1 MTILLYLTLLYTKK
15 MKGARRMWI
24 KPRNNNILMLLR
36 QSQQAKGKSTKDF
49 SHMKVFHMNANYGLR
64 MWCKFTTLCRIRRL
78 LRLAWGS
85 QDLKLS
91 WRYSLRRK
99 VRKLPKPVGSSWNYK
114 KSYNYN
120 RLEKAAILSWMKKM
134 KAKWFAKMSMRR
146 IKALQ
151 LSLEKE
157 K

>member
-1 MTILLYLTLLYTKK
+1 MIILLCLTLLYTKK
-15 MKGARRMWI
+15 MKGAIRMWI
-24 KPRNNNILMLLR
+24 KPRNNKILLLR

-64 MWCKFTTLCRIRRL
+64 MWCKFTTRCRIRRL

-85 QDLKLS
+85 QGLKLS
-91 WRYSLRRK
+91 WRYSLRRR
-99 VRKLPKPVGSSWNYK
+99 VRKLPKPVGSSWSYK

-120 RLEKAAILSWMKKM
+120 RLEKAAILSWMKM

-146 IKALQ
+146 IKAPR
-151 LSLEKE
+151 LSLKKE